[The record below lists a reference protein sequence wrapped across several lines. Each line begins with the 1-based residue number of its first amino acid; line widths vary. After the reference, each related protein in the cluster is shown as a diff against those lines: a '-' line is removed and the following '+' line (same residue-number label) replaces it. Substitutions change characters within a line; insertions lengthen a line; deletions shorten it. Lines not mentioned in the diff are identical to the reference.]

1 MKKIVIM
8 SRGEGTEDAF
18 VQLLE
23 ALFPECDVSVV
34 LREQER
40 VADGESDQE
49 IIKGL

>member
-8 SRGEGTEDAF
+8 SRGGGTEDAF

-34 LREQER
+34 LREQDTI
-40 VADGESDQE
+40 ADGESDQE
-49 IIKGL
+49 IVKGL